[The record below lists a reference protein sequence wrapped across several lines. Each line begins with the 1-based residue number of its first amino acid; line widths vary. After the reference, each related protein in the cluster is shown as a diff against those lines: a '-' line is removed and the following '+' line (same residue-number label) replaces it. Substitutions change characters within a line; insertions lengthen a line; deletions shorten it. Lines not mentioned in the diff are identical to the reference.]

1 MSLRPA
7 RMLPPILL
15 AASQLL
21 SGCEK
26 PVVLEKPASKPTQA
40 EKVGCDKLAQY
51 FPTWADDGQPETVA
65 NRIDTAVSV
74 EEGATFTDVFQAVC
88 PGALAKAGPQ

>member
-1 MSLRPA
+1 MTLPPR
-7 RMLPPILL
+7 RMLPPVLLILSL
-15 AASQLL
+15 AL

-40 EKVGCDKLAQY
+40 EKTVCQKLAEY
-51 FPTWADDGQPETVA
+51 FPTWAADGQPETVA
-65 NRIDTAVSV
+65 NRIDTTVSV

-88 PGALAKAGPQ
+88 PGALR

>member
-1 MSLRPA
+1 MTLRPV
-7 RMLPPILL
+7 RMVPLMLL
-15 AASQLL
+15 AASLLL
-21 SGCEK
+21 SACEK

-65 NRIDTAVSV
+65 NRIDTEVSV
-74 EEGATFTDVFQAVC
+74 ELGAIFTDVFQAVC
-88 PGALAKAGPQ
+88 PGALP